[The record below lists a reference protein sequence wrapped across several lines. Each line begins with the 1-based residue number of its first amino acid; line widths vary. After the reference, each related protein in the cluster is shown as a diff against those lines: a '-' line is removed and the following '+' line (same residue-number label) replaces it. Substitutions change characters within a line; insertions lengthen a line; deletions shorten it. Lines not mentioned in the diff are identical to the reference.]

1 MWQLKIRISLQTYD
15 YSQTVIFP
23 KIKHILMT
31 KNCDNDNY
39 VTKHILIEYNLHCL
53 NSWRRSSPICT
64 WSWAEGSQNNLYIS
78 QASVCNFLSS
88 VSFIQLV
95 NNSFLKF
102 SKQSQGCCNWQEL
115 PCYPLIKPTSDFD
128 MTFLTNS
135 TEWRQK
141 SPNKE
146 DGYIVTTSFI
156 WSHWLLLAISWE
168 SSDLCQR
175 EDNNDIISVC
185 ILLFT

>member
-1 MWQLKIRISLQTYD
+1 MREKIGDFLQQTIHMCLKRQINHYQCSGLRQLKIRITLKTYD
-15 YSQTVIFP
+15 DSQKVIFP
-23 KIKHILMT
+23 KIKHISMT

-78 QASVCNFLSS
+78 KASVCNLLSS

-102 SKQSQGCCNWQEL
+102 SKRSQECCNWQEL
-115 PCYPLIKPTSDFD
+115 PCYPLTKPKSDFD

-146 DGYIVTTSFI
+146 DGYAVTTSFI
-156 WSHWLLLAISWE
+156 
-168 SSDLCQR
+168 
-175 EDNNDIISVC
+175 
-185 ILLFT
+185 